1 MNGKERKKQGYFT
14 ASLFE
19 SGLRLCAYYGVWLI
33 GDQLFSFIAILL
45 GIAELIKLYKDSL
58 WETH

>member
-1 MNGKERKKQGYFT
+1 MNDKNKNKQGFFV
-14 ASLFE
+14 AGLFE

-33 GDQLFSFIAILL
+33 GDQLFQFIAILL
-45 GIAELIKLYKDSL
+45 GIAEIIKLYKDSL